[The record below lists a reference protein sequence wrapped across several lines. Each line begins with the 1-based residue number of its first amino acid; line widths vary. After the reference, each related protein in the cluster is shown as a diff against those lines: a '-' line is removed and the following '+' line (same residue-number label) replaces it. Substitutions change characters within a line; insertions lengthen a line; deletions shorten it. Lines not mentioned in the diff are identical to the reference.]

1 MNVAGVA
8 SDADAVAG
16 EGVPLEQARDTF
28 TAAPLFGT
36 KSFETVNVALFC
48 VLTIVHPPVPEGAP
62 VIEPVH
68 GPPDVYPSGT
78 GDSVAVQVAPGV

>member
-36 KSFETVNVALFC
+36 KSFDTVNVALFC
-48 VLTIVHPPVPEGAP
+48 VFVIVHDAAPPML
-62 VIEPVH
+62 I
-68 GPPDVYPSGT
+68 GT
-78 GDSVAVQVAPGV
+78 LAHADSLIV